1 MWTGTQFTGSLAP
14 NATNTWFTFN
24 WPSDWHVVWYA
35 MPTAPYGG
43 GAQVDWSVTI
53 ARGDA
58 THTTYWIT
66 VRNLTAQTVNF
77 EGRFAVLN

>member
-1 MWTGTQFTGSLAP
+1 
-14 NATNTWFTFN
+14 
-24 WPSDWHVVWYA
+24 VVWYA

-43 GAQVDWSVTI
+43 GAQVDWSVTV